1 MKKENEVNAVE
12 NRIKE
17 AEAAKHTIKDSVFTN
32 LFKEK
37 KYLLQLYK
45 TLHPEDTEVTEDA
58 LSDITIHNIM
68 TDGIYNDLGFRR
80 GNRLLILVEAQATWT
95 ENIIMRCLMY
105 LMTTYQD
112 YFRKT
117 NQNIYKKANRA
128 PRTAQP
134 QY

>member
-80 GNRLLILVEAQATWT
+80 ACLFLWRLRRRGQKISSCAV
-95 ENIIMRCLMY
+95 
-105 LMTTYQD
+105 
-112 YFRKT
+112 
-117 NQNIYKKANRA
+117 
-128 PRTAQP
+128 
-134 QY
+134 